1 MTSRLALADSQVW
14 KGFVMGDQ
22 HWLMYLVSGV
32 IVYFVLRDNLK
43 LSYQKR
49 GEKGPIIC
57 MALIIIGFLSAAKSF
72 HWGAIMILPV
82 VVITSSVWW
91 LPGVLDKLFPNDLIK
106 EEKLRAENSD
116 WDR

>member
-1 MTSRLALADSQVW
+1 
-14 KGFVMGDQ
+14 MGDQ
-22 HWLMYLVSGV
+22 HWLIYLVSGV

-49 GEKGPIIC
+49 GAKGPAIC
-57 MALIIIGFLSAAKSF
+57 IALIIIGFLSAAKSF
-72 HWGAIMILPV
+72 HWGAIMLLLV
-82 VVITSSVWW
+82 VVIISSVWW

-106 EEKLRAENSD
+106 EKKLRAENPD